1 MAKSVPFPQPCL
13 IVAKSGEEFKY
24 TYVATEGQVLCKV
37 PAEKAPFV
45 LLCVFYALNMQYTH
59 GCTNFYSFLEH
70 LFLDISPPKRSKLHF
85 ITTMTNISV

>member
-37 PAEKAPFV
+37 PVV

-70 LFLDISPPKRSKLHF
+70 LFLDISPPNRSKLQHF